1 MIGPARGGTEENT
14 VTETRVED
22 RDLIQGDDTLGLD
35 QAEPSSEEAAPQDEA
50 AAPTQRSAPA
60 AAADRTDAAGAG
72 APDDGGL
79 MDEADREPAE
89 GRRDIG

>member
-1 MIGPARGGTEENT
+1 VCIEENT

-35 QAEPSSEEAAPQDEA
+35 QAEPSSEEAAPQGEA
-50 AAPTQRSAPA
+50 AGPNERSAPA
-60 AAADRTDAAGAG
+60 AATGWTDAAGAG
-72 APDDGGL
+72 ATDDRSL
-79 MDEADREPAE
+79 TDEADQEPAE

>member
-1 MIGPARGGTEENT
+1 M
-14 VTETRVED
+14 TETRVED

-50 AAPTQRSAPA
+50 SLQDEAAGPNERSAPA
-60 AAADRTDAAGAG
+60 AGTGWTDAAGAG
-72 APDDGGL
+72 ATDDGSL
-79 MDEADREPAE
+79 TDEADQEPAE